1 MALEDK
7 IDALIAAL
15 KENTAALGASAKLRE
30 EAMTMVKSA
39 TGSETA
45 KEEKKAAAKE
55 EKKQV
60 EEKTDADVDVYA
72 GLKELIADYL
82 AVERPEERK
91 ARQTKV
97 INLLNHEKIK
107 KPDLP
112 ADAKP
117 DTQNIAPGSI
127 DLFKKQMQ
135 LLKEKGDLTTPAED
149 ALV

>member
-1 MALEDK
+1 
-7 IDALIAAL
+7 
-15 KENTAALGASAKLRE
+15 
-30 EAMTMVKSA
+30 MTMVKSA